1 MKFRLPEKRIFIVGI
16 FVFVF
21 FLFCGKFIFLSQ
33 NLVLAQSQST
43 PTPISPTV
51 ISPQTILEDN
61 DIEISILKTQLEDI
75 KEYNKNLLSTV
86 QWSIGIVVTMLVVFL
101 GFNWFTT
108 YRQYQKEI
116 DEYKKELVRT
126 ISDDTNKFQA
136 TLTSTVNQNFDNLRT
151 KDEELISNKFSSITN
166 ELNKIKIAQLESEA
180 NYWEMTGVY
189 INAIKSYVRM
199 IDVDPNH
206 STVEHT
212 LSCLANSITHC
223 QRKLDWLTIQNVEDA
238 MNKTISHQKLLT
250 EQVLTKVK
258 ENEAK

>member
-1 MKFRLPEKRIFIVGI
+1 M
-16 FVFVF
+16 
-21 FLFCGKFIFLSQ
+21 
-33 NLVLAQSQST
+33 
-43 PTPISPTV
+43 
-51 ISPQTILEDN
+51 
-61 DIEISILKTQLEDI
+61 
-75 KEYNKNLLSTV
+75 
-86 QWSIGIVVTMLVVFL
+86 
-101 GFNWFTT
+101 
-108 YRQYQKEI
+108 
-116 DEYKKELVRT
+116 
-126 ISDDTNKFQA
+126 
-136 TLTSTVNQNFDNLRT
+136 RT